1 MTATGKWI
9 AVADS
14 FSGSSLRKVQNIR
27 SGEFLHFIQKT
38 ERISALDRHGA
49 SEDISKTAISEDT

>member
-1 MTATGKWI
+1 LLIVSAGRL
-9 AVADS
+9 
-14 FSGSSLRKVQNIR
+14 SGRFKTSDQENFCILFK
-27 SGEFLHFIQKT
+27 KT